1 MKLVREIFQRNQLL
15 AWFGLFNF
23 LLFLALIIVS
33 QFDTRTLFSINV
45 WVKPMKFFISI
56 GLFSWTMAWLLDYI
70 KSSGKVFRISL
81 VIVIS
86 MLIEI
91 IIINYQAYRGVPSH
105 FNIQSVMDGVLF
117 QIMGIAIL
125 VNTIMVFW
133 SFVLFAKHSRLPK
146 GYYWSIRMG
155 MLIFIIAS
163 LEGFLMVGNLGHTI
177 GADDGQEGYFFLNW
191 AKEYGD
197 LRVAHF
203 LGLHALQVI
212 PLFGWFV
219 AKDKPKW
226 VFIFSL
232 LGWDCV
238 SNPANAA
245 SRLFLRANH
254 RNSLGPEK

>member
-1 MKLVREIFQRNQLL
+1 MKLIREIFQRNQLL
-15 AWFGLFNF
+15 AWFGLLNF
-23 LLFLALIIVS
+23 FLFLVLIIVS
-33 QFDTRTLFSINV
+33 QFDTRTLFNLNV

-56 GLFSWTMAWLLDYI
+56 GIFSWTMAWLLYYI

-81 VIVIS
+81 VIVL
-86 MLIEI
+86 MMTVEL
-91 IIINYQAYRGVPSH
+91 IIINVQAYRGVPSH
-105 FNIQSVMDGVLF
+105 FNIQSVMDGILF

-133 SFVLFAKHSRLPK
+133 GYRLFAKYSQLPN
-146 GYYWSIRMG
+146 GYYWSIRLG

-163 LEGFLMVGNLGHTI
+163 LEGYLMAANLGHTI

-203 LGLHALQVI
+203 LGLHALQVV

-226 VFIFSL
+226 VFNFSL
-232 LGWDCV
+232 LY
-238 SNPANAA
+238 
-245 SRLFLRANH
+245 FLLSFGTFWQAIA
-254 RNSLGPEK
+254 GKPIF